1 MIGDDSC
8 YAAKLEDANDAIDQ
22 SASKNFDDIDDHRGV
37 DAFCRQLE
45 TSSVVENGLSD
56 GEDQFPSIVEKSV
69 ASSESAVP
77 SNDLAAAASDREV
90 PAFSEKRDS
99 SYEFPSLDPNDEVV
113 SHHMTGFADAS
124 QTNSMIF
131 CGTHDLATPN
141 NGQPFEQDAEL
152 FSFRDEKSDVS
163 EKSQPSFAANN
174 PFAGEHREK
183 ETFEEKE
190 LDAADKDE
198 TDLLRATDLDAPQ
211 NPTNEL
217 QFGKQEVPDLTHD
230 LISPSSH
237 KNEFT
242 DSFCHFRPSKEQ
254 SHPFDDDSKEPISL
268 FQTTPVPH
276 PTSNGIEELV
286 CIQEESHVDVEAPV
300 PVDKVEHVEVH
311 VERPASPANEEFV
324 EKHEAPEKPD
334 DSMKHIS
341 ELSGPQADSSD
352 QFVRQ
357 LSEQIV
363 DLSDYTPR
371 QFSAEECDRLEDVT
385 VLSDSGDPDEPIVS
399 VDVEAPYIHDCG
411 RLDEKPGS
419 VHHHTTHTKHYT
431 DLLPDV
437 TSTMESD
444 KLESELRESE
454 AKVEPEP
461 VPLIELP
468 AKADDIPVAAVEE
481 APKSDNTEVTTQPSA
496 VAVAVTASAVTAAAV
511 ATVGVAATA
520 ISDTK
525 KAASVIKKPEGAA
538 KPSKPTPKPSTMST
552 KARPAA
558 PKLDTKKPTVS
569 STMTKLTSS
578 RTAAPP
584 RPAAPAKTAPAART
598 LAAAKPSLSTTKTT
612 PSSSTPKPP
621 VKLSSPAKPKMTT
634 APTTSTTKVMANG
647 DVSKAPARKPLASSS
662 TLRKP
667 LVEGKPAVTM
677 SNRVSLAPKVPRT
690 SAGSSTATKG
700 EPAVTAS
707 RVSSSLAAPRRPI
720 SAPTKV
726 TQKDTKDIA
735 NKRLSSAAKSS
746 PTKASA
752 TNGKTESKVNSL
764 SKSAPKT
771 TSSSTTSTK
780 PPSPIKRPVAAAVS
794 SPSQSNPV
802 DHQN

>member
-1 MIGDDSC
+1 MIGDDS
-8 YAAKLEDANDAIDQ
+8 YTADRLKDVNDVIDQ
-22 SASKNFDDIDDHRGV
+22 SAPKCFEEFDDHHLS
-37 DAFCRQLE
+37 AFSSRFE
-45 TSSVVENGLSD
+45 ASSVVENGLSD

-69 ASSESAVP
+69 APSESSVP
-77 SNDLAAAASDREV
+77 SNDSTVDREV

-99 SYEFPSLDPNDEVV
+99 AYEFPSLDPNDEVV
-113 SHHMTGFADAS
+113 SHHMTGFGDSS
-124 QTNSMIF
+124 QSNSMVF
-131 CGTHDLATPN
+131 CGTRDLTAPN
-141 NGQPFEQDAEL
+141 NGQPMEQDAEI

-163 EKSQPSFAANN
+163 EKSQPSFAASN
-174 PFAGEHREK
+174 PFAGEHLEK

-190 LDAADKDE
+190 LDVAHADE
-198 TDLLRATDLDAPQ
+198 TDLLKAGDLNASPES
-211 NPTNEL
+211 TEM
-217 QFGKQEVPDLTHD
+217 QFGKQDVPDFMHEVN
-230 LISPSSH
+230 SPSNLTS
-237 KNEFT
+237 EFT
-242 DSFCHFRPSKEQ
+242 DNFCHFRPSKEQ
-254 SHPFDDDSKEPISL
+254 SHPFDDDSKEPISM
-268 FQTTPVPH
+268 FQTSSDLH
-276 PTSNGIEELV
+276 PASNGIEELV
-286 CIQEESHVDVEAPV
+286 CVQEKSHVDVEAPV
-300 PVDKVEHVEVH
+300 PAGKIEHVEVH
-311 VERPASPANEEFV
+311 VERPATPDKMEFV
-324 EKHEAPEKPD
+324 EKHEAPEKPE
-334 DSMKHIS
+334 DSKMHEPS
-341 ELSGPQADSSD
+341 APSADSFA
-352 QFVRQ
+352 QFERQ

-363 DLSDYTPR
+363 DVNDDIPR

-385 VLSDSGDPDEPIVS
+385 VLSDCGDPDEPIVS
-399 VDVEAPYIHDCG
+399 FDAEAPYIHDCG

-419 VHHHTTHTKHYT
+419 VHHHTTHSKHYS

-461 VPLIELP
+461 VPLVELP
-468 AKADDIPVAAVEE
+468 AKTDDTPVAPVEV
-481 APKSDNTEVTTQPSA
+481 PKSNDAEATTQPSA

-511 ATVGVAATA
+511 ATAAVAATA

-525 KAASVIKKPEGAA
+525 KVGSVIKKPEGAA
-538 KPSKPTPKPSTMST
+538 KPSKPSPKPSTTLT

-569 STMTKLTSS
+569 STTTKLTSP
-578 RTAAPP
+578 RTAAPA
-584 RPAAPAKTAPAART
+584 RPAPAKAAPAART
-598 LAAAKPSLSTTKTT
+598 LTAAKPSLSTTRTT
-612 PSSSTPKPP
+612 LSSSAPKPP

-634 APTTSTTKVMANG
+634 TTSATKATTNG
-647 DVSKAPARKPLASSS
+647 DISKAPARKPLASSS

-667 LVEGKPAVTM
+667 SVETKPAVTM

-690 SAGSSTATKG
+690 TAGSTTATKG

-707 RVSSSLAAPRRPI
+707 KVSSSLAAPRRPI

-746 PTKASA
+746 PTKVSA

-771 TSSSTTSTK
+771 TTSSTTK
-780 PPSPIKRPVAAAVS
+780 PSPIKKPTAAAVS
-794 SPSQSNPV
+794 SPSQSNSV